1 MDGEIE
7 RIEQEILRLKGE
19 LVKARRAAP
28 AETVSD
34 YTFVG
39 PGAETVTLSSLFGDK
54 RDLLVVHNIG
64 RECPYCS
71 LWADS
76 MNGML
81 KHIQERTAFV
91 LDSPDDW
98 QTQQRFAQERGWK
111 FAMVSSPDATF
122 RKDMGYQDEQ
132 GHWLPGVSAFHKQE
146 DGTIVRVGHSPFGPG
161 DDFCPVWPL
170 FDLFPDGAAGWEP
183 A

>member
-28 AETVSD
+28 AESVSD

-39 PGAETVTLSSLFGDK
+39 PGGETVPLSSLFGDK
-54 RDLLVVHNIG
+54 RDLLVVHNMG

-111 FAMVSSPDATF
+111 FAMVSSPDACAE
-122 RKDMGYQDEQ
+122 G
-132 GHWLPGVSAFHKQE
+132 
-146 DGTIVRVGHSPFGPG
+146 
-161 DDFCPVWPL
+161 
-170 FDLFPDGAAGWEP
+170 EP
-183 A
+183 ANTPLHPSRHISPAYAVSQRKRKPIEELFGWSKTVGGLARPM